1 MMKTKT
7 FLTALAATV
16 LAGCEYIEPVDVDP
30 LLHRPVDRVEIMHSD
45 THGVPFG
52 QGSYGSRTF
61 SVEGA
66 VIYIAAQ
73 KIKAKALTVGAHML
87 QAKPEEVE
95 FTNGTVQ
102 VKGDPARVKTLQEI
116 ASWLW
121 FAWDLPPGVEP
132 GLEATEY
139 FNPSDF
145 NFPFGS
151 HVATVEI
158 DEQTGEV
165 DVVDYAGVDD
175 VGVIGNEMI
184 VEGQMQGSIA
194 FGFGPASWSPSSSLS
209 IAAVI
214 ITVLPEPVGA
224 ARETAWCSLSAASRA
239 ARRKRE
245 TRRSTASIWKSLS
258 SIFIG
263 YGRSVGS
270 HGRASAHW

>member
-1 MMKTKT
+1 M
-7 FLTALAATV
+7 
-16 LAGCEYIEPVDVDP
+16 E
-30 LLHRPVDRVEIMHSD
+30 RVEIMHSD

-66 VIYIAAQ
+66 AIYIAAQ

-87 QAKPEEVE
+87 QAKPEDVE
-95 FTNGTVQ
+95 FGPRRASRSRATRR
-102 VKGDPARVKTLQEI
+102 RVKTLQEI

-194 FGFGPASWSPSSSLS
+194 FGLGPALQEQ
-209 IAAVI
+209 VI
-214 ITVLPEPVGA
+214 YGDDGKLLTRNLTNYPV
-224 ARETAWCSLSAASRA
+224 T
-239 ARRKRE
+239 
-245 TRRSTASIWKSLS
+245 
-258 SIFIG
+258 
-263 YGRSVGS
+263 
-270 HGRASAHW
+270 RASAMPDFRLDHTVTPTPVNPMGAKGAGDVVSRPSRRRS